1 MSIEFCEFIKVAK
14 RNISDDQ
21 GEIGVRTAVS
31 RGYYAMYHAC
41 LNLSGPVPRSHPL
54 NGTFKGGTH
63 SRLAQYMTECSK
75 LISSTNEMEVRK
87 LGVKLKMYHKYRCDA
102 DYELSK
108 NINEKY
114 AEIVIAEAE
123 NIAESVRLVSP
134 SVA

>member
-1 MSIEFCEFIKVAK
+1 VSIEICEFIKIAK
-14 RNISDDQ
+14 KNISDDS

-41 LNLSGPVPRSHPL
+41 LSLSGPVPRQHPL
-54 NGTFKGGTH
+54 NGSFKGWTH

-75 LISSTNEMEVRK
+75 LISSTNDLEVRK

-102 DYELSK
+102 DYELNK
-108 NINEKY
+108 TIDGKY

-123 NIAESVRLVSP
+123 NIAESVRLVRS
-134 SVA
+134 SAA